1 MSDTKRLLV
10 HTANTFVPVSVI
22 IVGVGRANKEKMKIL
37 DGDNRTLTSN
47 EGVRA
52 KRDIVQFVGESKN
65 IYFIFIFFKFSD
77 MEQTQKSVIE
87 TSKFPVRYNH
97 DTDVPVEKIDPIEC
111 FYASVTRKRADNGFE
126 FFPEQSMSREEAVY
140 SYTLGNAFAAFED
153 DIKGSIEQ
161 GKYAD
166 FVVLSNDLIT
176 CSEEDILETEVLY
189 TILNGEIVYSGI

>member
-65 IYFIFIFFKFSD
+65 IYFYSFFEIFRHGTNTKI
-77 MEQTQKSVIE
+77 
-87 TSKFPVRYNH
+87 NH
-97 DTDVPVEKIDPIEC
+97 
-111 FYASVTRKRADNGFE
+111 R
-126 FFPEQSMSREEAVY
+126 
-140 SYTLGNAFAAFED
+140 
-153 DIKGSIEQ
+153 
-161 GKYAD
+161 D
-166 FVVLSNDLIT
+166 FQI
-176 CSEEDILETEVLY
+176 
-189 TILNGEIVYSGI
+189 SG

>member
-1 MSDTKRLLV
+1 MSETKRLLV

-65 IYFIFIFFKFSD
+65 IYFLFSFFFKFSD
-77 MEQTQKSVIE
+77 MEQTQKSIIE

-97 DTDVPVEKIDPIEC
+97 DTDVPFEKK
-111 FYASVTRKRADNGFE
+111 TRFE
-126 FFPEQSMSREEAVY
+126 KKSLPSHLR
-140 SYTLGNAFAAFED
+140 L
-153 DIKGSIEQ
+153 
-161 GKYAD
+161 
-166 FVVLSNDLIT
+166 
-176 CSEEDILETEVLY
+176 
-189 TILNGEIVYSGI
+189 